1 MTLAALTI
9 LGPFAAAALI
19 LLVRRGAPA
28 LAVLGTGVALIS
40 ALFTLVRVAG
50 GGRYSAT
57 LPGLP
62 DLPLGLVVE
71 PLTAVLAV
79 FVSVVSFFVMVYA
92 VGYAA
97 EEDDKA
103 RLFAGMAFFA
113 AAMQT
118 LVLAGDWV
126 LLLAAWEVI
135 GFLSFVLIGFYYE
148 RPGVGEAAARAFLY
162 TRTADLGLYVAIF
175 VLISRSGT
183 SEIQNTLG
191 VGGPAAVAAGLLL
204 LLAAAGKSA
213 QAPLQG
219 WLQGAMVGPTPV
231 SALLHSATLVAA
243 GAILLIRTSP
253 LLPPAVLL
261 AVGTLGGV
269 TALVSGLI
277 AVAEGDLKRLLAAST
292 SSQYGFMLLA
302 VGAGSP
308 IAATLHLIAHAAMK
322 SSLFLGAGVFQRA
335 RGSTAFADLRG
346 AGRERRL
353 TFAGFALA
361 GLALAGVPPLAGF
374 FSKDAILA
382 AVFESPYV
390 WLLAP
395 LALAGTF
402 LTAVYIGR
410 ALGLLW
416 RGGPGEG
423 PGKEAGHE
431 AGHEAG
437 QAAGEGPG
445 PVAGAGWM
453 GAGLAALA
461 ALAATLGLAVDPLAG
476 LLGEEVPEDLLV
488 AGLGIVLGLVGL
500 PLGWFVPAG
509 RLLGPLLG
517 PAERGFR
524 FGGGFDGFVARPVMA
539 AAYALDTLDR
549 GIHAVVLG
557 VGRTLT
563 VARALDTFDRA
574 VHTVVLGVGRAG
586 LALADA
592 SRAADER
599 GIDGLI
605 RALVRGT
612 RDLGGRAR
620 TLQSGLVHKELLLA
634 AVGGALMLA
643 FLAVGVV
650 VGL

>member
-9 LGPFAAAALI
+9 LGPLAAAALI

-28 LAVLGTGVALIS
+28 LALLGTGTALFG

-92 VGYAA
+92 VGYTA
-97 EEDDKA
+97 EED
-103 RLFAGMAFFA
+103 RVRFFAGMAFFA
-113 AAMQT
+113 AAMQA
-118 LVLAGDWV
+118 LVIAGDWV
-126 LLLAAWEVI
+126 LLLAAWEVM
-135 GFLSFVLIGFYYE
+135 GFLSFLLIGFYYE
-148 RPGVGEAAARAFLY
+148 RPGVGAAATRAFLY
-162 TRTADLGLYVAIF
+162 TRTADLGLYVAVF

-183 SEIQNTLG
+183 SDISRTLD

-213 QAPLQG
+213 QTPLQG
-219 WLQGAMVGPTPV
+219 WLQGAMAGPTPV

-253 LLPPAVLL
+253 LLPSTVLL
-261 AVGTLGGV
+261 VVGTLGGV

-308 IAATLHLIAHAAMK
+308 IAATVHLIAHAAMK

-346 AGRERRL
+346 AGRERRW

-382 AVFESPYV
+382 AVFASPYV

-402 LTAVYIGR
+402 LTAVYVGR

-416 RGGPGEG
+416 RGGPGKG
-423 PGKEAGHE
+423 PGKE
-431 AGHEAG
+431 
-437 QAAGEGPG
+437 AGEGPG

-461 ALAATLGLAVDPLAG
+461 ALAATLGLAVGPLAG
-476 LLGEEVPEDLLV
+476 LLGEEIPEDLLI
-488 AGLGIVLGLVGL
+488 AGLGIVLALGGL

-509 RLLGPLLG
+509 RLLGPLHG

-524 FGGGFDGFVARPVMA
+524 FGGGFDGLVARPVMA

-549 GIHAVVLG
+549 SIHAVVLG
-557 VGRTLT
+557 VGRASL
-563 VARALDTFDRA
+563 A
-574 VHTVVLGVGRAG
+574 V
-586 LALADA
+586 ADA
-592 SRAADER
+592 SRVADER

-634 AVGGALMLA
+634 AVGGAVMLA

>member
-9 LGPFAAAALI
+9 LGPLAAAVLI
-19 LLVRRGAPA
+19 LVLRRLAPA
-28 LAVLGTGVALIS
+28 LALLGTGVALFG
-40 ALFTLVRVAG
+40 ALSTLARVAG
-50 GGRYSAT
+50 GARYSAT

-62 DLPLGLVVE
+62 DLPLRIVVE
-71 PLTAVLAV
+71 PLTAVLAL

-92 VGYAA
+92 VGYTA
-97 EEDDKA
+97 EEGDKV
-103 RLFAGMAFFA
+103 RFFAGMAFFA

-118 LVLAGDWV
+118 LVIAGDWV

-135 GFLSFVLIGFYYE
+135 GFLSFLLIGFYYE
-148 RPGVGEAAARAFLY
+148 RPGVGEAATRAFLY

-175 VLISRSGT
+175 ILIAGAGT
-183 SEIQNTLG
+183 SEISRTLDL
-191 VGGPAAVAAGLLL
+191 GGQAAVAAGLLL

-213 QAPLQG
+213 QTPLQG
-219 WLQGAMVGPTPV
+219 WLQSAMAGPTPV

-253 LLPPAVLL
+253 LLPPTVLL
-261 AVGTLGGV
+261 VVGILGGV

-308 IAATLHLIAHAAMK
+308 IAATVHLIAHAAMK
-322 SSLFLGAGVFQRA
+322 SSLFLGAGVFQHA
-335 RGSTAFADLRG
+335 RGSTAFDDLRG
-346 AGRERRL
+346 VGRERRW

-374 FSKDAILA
+374 WSKDAILA
-382 AVFESPYV
+382 ATFESPHA

-395 LALAGTF
+395 LALVGML
-402 LTAVYIGR
+402 LTAVYVGR

-416 RGGPGEG
+416 RGEG
-423 PGKEAGHE
+423 EAGE
-431 AGHEAG
+431 
-437 QAAGEGPG
+437 

-461 ALAATLGLAVDPLAG
+461 ALAGTLGLAVGPLAG
-476 LLGEEVPEDLLV
+476 LLGEDVQENLLI
-488 AGLGIVLGLVGL
+488 AGLGIVLALAGL

-509 RLLGPLLG
+509 RLLGPLRG
-517 PAERGFR
+517 AAERGFR
-524 FGGGFDGFVARPVMA
+524 FGGGFDGLVARPAMA
-539 AAYALDTLDR
+539 AARALDALDR
-549 GIHAVVLG
+549 GIHAVVI
-557 VGRTLT
+557 
-563 VARALDTFDRA
+563 D
-574 VHTVVLGVGRAG
+574 VGRAS
-586 LALADA
+586 LAVAEA
-592 SRAADER
+592 TRVADER

-612 RDLGGRAR
+612 RALGGLAR

-634 AVGGALMLA
+634 AVGGALVLA
-643 FLAVGVV
+643 FLTIGAVG
-650 VGL
+650 L